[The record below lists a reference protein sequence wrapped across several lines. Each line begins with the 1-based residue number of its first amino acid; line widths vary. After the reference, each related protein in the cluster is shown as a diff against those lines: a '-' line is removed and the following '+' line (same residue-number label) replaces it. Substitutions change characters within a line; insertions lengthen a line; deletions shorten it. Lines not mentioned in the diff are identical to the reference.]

1 MFAMHIDRWGLVPD
15 GAPIERR
22 SSSLIP
28 VRYLGEPSILKLARE
43 D

>member
-1 MFAMHIDRWGLVPD
+1 MFRAYIDRWGLVPD

-28 VRYLGEPSILKLARE
+28 VRYRGEPAILKLAR
-43 D
+43 